1 MKYQLLFCIL
11 MILLCGCGNEKKG
24 KIMSY
29 TQSVDFQD
37 GCYWITGAVRD
48 DDLAVIVIR
57 EKRDLLN
64 QRIFLT
70 YIAPSQNDNIVLRTE
85 SVPDITIKPGMG
97 GIYYIKENGIEL
109 YKKDMT
115 PEFLSLF
122 FRDLERDQTHDKF
135 KIAEFC
141 SMVGADLT
149 PIQMK
154 FSDLQ

>member
-1 MKYQLLFCIL
+1 MRYQLLFCIL

-29 TQSVDFQD
+29 TKSVDFQD
-37 GCYWITGAVRD
+37 GCYWITGAVCN

-57 EKRDLLN
+57 LLK
-64 QRIFLT
+64 QKIFLS
-70 YIAPSQNDNIVLRTE
+70 YIASSQNDNIVLRTE
-85 SVPDITIKPGMG
+85 AVPEITIKPGMG
-97 GIYYIKENGIEL
+97 GIYYIKENGIEF

-135 KIAEFC
+135 NIAEFC
-141 SMVGADLT
+141 SMIGADLT
-149 PIQMK
+149 PIQLK